1 MAVESLEGRR
11 AGRGRPVRHSRRR
24 PPRPF
29 SRWPAATVRSWLA
42 CRRTA
47 PVPRRVSS
55 SKPCLSS
62 CHPWGR
68 AGSHGRSRPP
78 QPLWRR
84 SVPIP
89 AWCTRHL
96 CGPNRRFQRSRDHA
110 EDSLG
115 VGGSLMHRAQRG
127 MLSRSVRAAHC
138 STDRG
143 QCGAALPGPGAAQ
156 RPRTLCG
163 SSTPRVLSRGKVL
176 VTGGLHRN
184 GILGCGSATAWSRR
198 FEPVL

>member
-1 MAVESLEGRR
+1 VPAHRSRAKARLEQQALLEFVPPLGS
-11 AGRGRPVRHSRRR
+11 RGVARQVAAT
-24 PPRPF
+24 
-29 SRWPAATVRSWLA
+29 PAAVAALGADPGLVYAAFVRAESSVPALSRSRGGLQPCYSLVA
-42 CRRTA
+42 GQPFHNQLCRRNH
-47 PVPRRVSS
+47 PRG
-55 SKPCLSS
+55 
-62 CHPWGR
+62 WGQ
-68 AGSHGRSRPP
+68 GVVE
-78 QPLWRR
+78 RR
-84 SVPIP
+84 
-89 AWCTRHL
+89 TL
-96 CGPNRRFQRSRDHA
+96 DG
-110 EDSLG
+110 LG